1 MSNTGNHKK
10 ITKVLLINPLTLESN
25 MVNITPN
32 LGLGYLAT
40 PLRNNGFE
48 VEIWD
53 GVKKGMTK
61 KKLEERLN
69 NLDYDVAG
77 FQVYT
82 RSVKEVQEGL
92 ERVKSLSSNIITII
106 GGPHP
111 SGDPDG
117 SMTYLMTDFAFR
129 GEAEI
134 GLIKLLKKLNG
145 EEESK
150 FNDIPNLIWRENGRV
165 VSNTLQPIQDLDLV
179 GMPSWDLINPN
190 DYPYAPIG
198 AFSKKSPLT
207 SISTTRGCPYH
218 CTFCANNTI
227 MGRKVR
233 ARSKESVLEEM
244 QLLYDDYGIREFQ
257 IIDDNFTSKKELVVG
272 VSEGII
278 EKGWDISLSFPN
290 GVRLSTLDGEILQL
304 LEKAGCYSLGLGIES
319 GSPRTLKNMKKAQSI
334 EEIKEKVNLIHN
346 VTKIRTTGFFI
357 IGYPTEEKEDILQTI
372 RISKELP
379 INRAQF
385 TICLPVPGSEMTE
398 QLKKEGKLGNV
409 EFSDIS
415 FQNIVHVPEKM
426 TLDELKKYRIKAYRE
441 FYLRPRIIFGLLS
454 EIQNIE
460 HLKFIFRRIIK
471 LFS

>member
-1 MSNTGNHKK
+1 MK
-10 ITKVLLINPLTLESN
+10 ILLINPLTLEDS

-40 PLRNNGFE
+40 ALSTNGFD

-61 KKLEERLN
+61 QRLEERLSRK
-69 NLDYDVAG
+69 DYDVAG

-82 RSVKEVQEGL
+82 RSVKETGNAL
-92 ERVKSLSSNIITII
+92 DLIKKSNPEVVTII

-111 SGDPDG
+111 SGDPEG
-117 SMTYLMTDFAFR
+117 SLKYLKTDYAFR
-129 GEAEI
+129 GEGEI
-134 GLIKLLKKLNG
+134 GLVQLINKLDGADNLPY
-145 EEESK
+145 E
-150 FNDIPNLIWRENGRV
+150 DINNLIWKRNGNVMSNPLKPIEN
-165 VSNTLQPIQDLDLV
+165 LDIV
-179 GMPSWDLINPN
+179 GIPAWEMINPN

-198 AFSKKSPLT
+198 AFSKKMPLT

-233 ARSKESVLEEM
+233 ARSTEIVLEEM
-244 QLLYDDYGIREFQ
+244 DLLYNKYGIREFQ
-257 IIDDNFTSKKELVVG
+257 IIDDNFTSKKALTLG
-272 VSEGII
+272 VCKGII
-278 EKGWDISLSFPN
+278 DRGWDIGLSFPN
-290 GVRLSTLDGEILQL
+290 GVRLSTLDEEILHL

-319 GSPRTLKNMKKAQSI
+319 GSPRTLKNMKKAQSVD
-334 EEIKEKVNLIHN
+334 EIKEKVNLIHR

-357 IGYPTEEKEDILQTI
+357 IGYPTEEAEDIVQTI
-372 RISKELP
+372 ELSKELP

-398 QLKKEGKLGNV
+398 QMIKAGKLKDV
-409 EFSDIS
+409 DFSDIS
-415 FQNIVHVPEKM
+415 FQNIVHTPEKM
-426 TLDELKKYRIKAYRE
+426 NLKELKRYRLKAYME
-441 FYLRPRIIFGLLS
+441 FYLRFRIILGLIS
-454 EIQNIE
+454 EIRSVE
-460 HLKFIFRRIIK
+460 HLKFIFRRVMK